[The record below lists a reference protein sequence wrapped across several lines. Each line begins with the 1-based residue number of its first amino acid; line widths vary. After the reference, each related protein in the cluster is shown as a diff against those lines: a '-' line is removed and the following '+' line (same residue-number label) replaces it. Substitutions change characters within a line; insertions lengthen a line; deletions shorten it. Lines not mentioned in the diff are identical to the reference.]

1 MTISIRE
8 FGFTAGEEKVY
19 LALLKLGPAT
29 ASVIAR
35 EADVSRSKLYDILNR
50 LAKKGM
56 VSFVRKDKVLRFA
69 AAAPGRISAYLDRR
83 EEKIQ
88 ERRRV
93 LAHALPHLESL
104 MKAHQFQ
111 EVEVFE
117 GTSGLKNMRET
128 ILENAKPGD
137 RWYFFGSTAAVQKSM
152 RGYWDD
158 YHKRRVKKRIHSSTI
173 FNQDA
178 REFGEERKQL
188 GYTDVK
194 YLPVKTSTP
203 AWVGIYP
210 DRVLITS
217 REPEQRTIVINDL
230 SVVKTFKVFFDI
242 LWNSALEKLE

>member
-1 MTISIRE
+1 MKHSIRE

-19 LALLKLGPAT
+19 LALLGLGTAA

-35 EADVSRSKLYDILNR
+35 EAEVSRSKLYDILNR

-56 VSFVRKDKVLRFA
+56 VSFVRKDKVLRFTA
-69 AAAPGRISAYLDRR
+69 APPGRISAYLDRR
-83 EEKIQ
+83 EEKLQ
-88 ERRRV
+88 QRRRT
-93 LAHALPHLESL
+93 LTQILPELESM
-104 MKAHQFQ
+104 MKGRQFS

-137 RWYFFGSTAAVQKSM
+137 HWYFFGSTAAVQKSM

-178 REFGEERKQL
+178 HEFGEERKQL
-188 GYTDVK
+188 GYTDVR
-194 YLPVKTSTP
+194 YLPVKTSTS

-217 REPEQRTIVINDL
+217 REPEQRTIVISDL
-230 SVVKTFKVFFDI
+230 GVVKTFKVFFDI
-242 LWNSALEKLE
+242 LWNSALEKIN